1 MTVPH
6 RARDPRHGAAAARP
20 RTAAERGTKA
30 PAAQS
35 RVRAGAERSADTGSR
50 DTGDQGEENMR
61 VQCSEKLNVTHAVT
75 EFIKK

>member
-30 PAAQS
+30 PGTVAGQS
-35 RVRAGAERSADTGSR
+35 RRGAERGHR
-50 DTGDQGEENMR
+50 QPRHGGPGRGEYA
-61 VQCSEKLNVTHAVT
+61 CAVLG
-75 EFIKK
+75 EIE